1 MARMLK
7 RALATAAAVSAAAV
21 GLSAGAAAPAAAARA
36 CTASDL
42 DGVRTPAQLNNE
54 SFTSQDG
61 PLVTGRQYR
70 VVVVRE
76 LGIGTNAEPVDSSI
90 AVTTPNGP
98 PLQPTT
104 ENGRPAYDFTPTQA
118 GSVHFVVS
126 WDEQIGGPGSS
137 DVCSTSAAYD
147 VPVVAASIAKPRGS
161 FSRGSSVFSS
171 SFTLKLVAKPPLA
184 PGKITVLL
192 RARRGSTRPPAPRGH
207 VFARFSFTPTND
219 GHYSS
224 REVDRRF
231 GRVFFAETS
240 AGNSVQI
247 VPWGNIPF
255 HRTLRFAFSM
265 EAIHD
270 GKRIGGMRS
279 GASCHRVQFR
289 GHSNVKCKPVGLRQ
303 RP

>member
-1 MARMLK
+1 MLK
-7 RALATAAAVSAAAV
+7 RALASAAAVSAV
-21 GLSAGAAAPAAAARA
+21 VVWLSAGAAAPAVAARA

-42 DGVRTPAQLNNE
+42 DGVRTPAQLNDE
-54 SFTSQDG
+54 SFTSQDE

-76 LGIGTNAEPVDSSI
+76 LGIGTNAEPIDSSI

-104 ENGRPAYDFTPTQA
+104 ENGRPAYNFTPTQA
-118 GSVHFVVS
+118 GPVHFVVS

-137 DVCSTSAAYD
+137 DTCSTSVAYD
-147 VPVVAASIAKPRGS
+147 VPVIATSPAKPRGS

-171 SFTLKLVAKPPLA
+171 SFTLKLLAKPPLA
-184 PGKITVLL
+184 PGKVTVLVRTRL
-192 RARRGSTRPPAPRGH
+192 GSTRPPAPRGH
-207 VFARFSFTPTND
+207 VFARINFTPTKY
-219 GHYSS
+219 GFSS

-231 GRVFFAETS
+231 RNTLSVETS

-247 VPWGNIPF
+247 IPSANISF
-255 HRTLRFAFSM
+255 HRKLKFAFSM
-265 EAIHD
+265 EVLHD

-279 GASCHRVQFR
+279 GANCRRVQFP
-289 GHSNVKCKPVGLRQ
+289 GHSNIKCRPVGLKQ